1 MRSQIFGVNWVCT
14 ALLDQL
20 DKTTRDDICHKQHK
34 QRLCK
39 IITTQVKFYFVDVFQ
54 LQVK

>member
-1 MRSQIFGVNWVCT
+1 MPYTEEVISRPFVGENRF
-14 ALLDQL
+14 LLV
-20 DKTTRDDICHKQHK
+20 RDDICQKHHK

-39 IITTQVKFYFVDVFQ
+39 IITRVKFYFVDVFQ